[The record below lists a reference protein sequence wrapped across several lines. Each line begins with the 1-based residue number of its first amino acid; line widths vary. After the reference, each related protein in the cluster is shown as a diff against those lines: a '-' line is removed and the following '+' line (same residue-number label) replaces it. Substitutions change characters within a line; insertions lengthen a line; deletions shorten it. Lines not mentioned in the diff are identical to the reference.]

1 MVTTGYPICT
11 VHVSIT
17 SFTVLPTR
25 VPSSCND
32 STGREVLKAL
42 EEIEDLPDR
51 SEEGPQV
58 VLVGI
63 AQGVRVQVVGNAPV
77 ERAHPQKVCHHPDH

>member
-1 MVTTGYPICT
+1 M
-11 VHVSIT
+11 SIT

-32 STGREVLKAL
+32 STGREVLKLLL
-42 EEIEDLPDR
+42 EGIGDLSNSR
-51 SEEGPQV
+51 EEGPQV

-63 AQGVRVQVVGNAPV
+63 AQGVRMQVVGNAPV
-77 ERAHPQKVCHHPDH
+77 ERAHPQKVCHHPDN

>member
-1 MVTTGYPICT
+1 MKV
-11 VHVSIT
+11 
-17 SFTVLPTR
+17 
-25 VPSSCND
+25 
-32 STGREVLKAL
+32 L
-42 EEIEDLPDR
+42 EELEDLPDR

-77 ERAHPQKVCHHPDH
+77 ERAHPQKVGHHPDN